1 MEWNVLGAEL
11 DVGPLFHDGVGERAH
26 LQTLETRLQSVHG
39 DGLAV
44 AQLEAE
50 VGGSRVLHGE
60 SPVAI
65 EMVSIVEHEAVNV
78 YLGSDVGSVPGL
90 NDTSAL
96 LGYWSENI
104 RMDRLSI
111 VPGEWLRGRRQDSA
125 QALRVQFAVYFAK

>member
-11 DVGPLFHDGVGERAH
+11 DVGPLFHDGVGKRAH